1 MNTSLLLVILV
12 LQVFA
17 VYYLIRTARNL
28 GSKATKNHKVVMQ
41 NISQIRV
48 ATGEILL
55 NQLSIPD
62 SKDFK
67 AVNWDHVVSLTSH
80 PERFNTLSQTLNSLL
95 AQRLIAKNIYLN
107 IAQED
112 ISKLPNSVKNF
123 ESNGLIKINSCENL
137 GPGKKLIPTLKL
149 EKSLPIIVVDDDL
162 IFETD
167 LTLKLMIAHHLSP
180 GTIIAS
186 RVHKIIHTPEGKIS
200 AYVNWQKNYSLSDG
214 PSMDL
219 FATSGAGTLY
229 KAEFFH
235 SDVTDEKA
243 YTELAFHTDDLWWFI
258 QSKRIGMK
266 TKRLPSQSILNY
278 VDGTQETGLWNN
290 GNKERNDLNLK
301 ALIEKYSL

>member
-28 GSKATKNHKVVMQ
+28 GSKATKNHKVMME
-41 NISQIRV
+41 NISQIRS
-48 ATGEILL
+48 ATSGILL
-55 NQLSIPD
+55 NQLLIPD
-62 SKDFK
+62 SKEFK
-67 AVNWDHVVSLTSH
+67 AVNWEHVISLTSH
-80 PERFNTLSQTLNSLL
+80 PARFNTLNQTLNSLL

-112 ISKLPNSVKNF
+112 LGKLPDSVKDLA
-123 ESNGLIKINSCENL
+123 SSGLIKINTCENL

-186 RVHKIIHTPEGKIS
+186 RVHKIIHTPESKIS
-200 AYVNWQKNYSLSDG
+200 AYSNWQKNYSLSDG
-214 PSMDL
+214 PSVDL

-235 SDVTDEKA
+235 GDVTDEKT
-243 YTELAFHTDDLWWFI
+243 YKELAFYTDDLWWFI
-258 QSKRIGMK
+258 QSKRVGIK
-266 TKRLPSQSILNY
+266 TKRLLGQSILNFI
-278 VDGTQETGLWNN
+278 DGTQDDGLWNS
-290 GNKERNDLNLK
+290 GNKERNNLNLK
-301 ALIEKYSL
+301 ALIERYSL

>member
-28 GSKATKNHKVVMQ
+28 GSKATKNHKVMME
-41 NISQIRV
+41 NISQIRS
-48 ATGEILL
+48 ATSGILL
-55 NQLSIPD
+55 NQLLIPD
-62 SKDFK
+62 SKEFK
-67 AVNWDHVVSLTSH
+67 AVNWEHVISLTSH
-80 PERFNTLSQTLNSLL
+80 PARFNTLSQSLNSLL

-112 ISKLPNSVKNF
+112 LGKLPDSVKDLA
-123 ESNGLIKINSCENL
+123 SSGLIKINTCENL

-180 GTIIAS
+180 GNIIAS

-200 AYVNWQKNYSLSDG
+200 AYINWQKNYSLSDG
-214 PSMDL
+214 PSIDL

-235 SDVTDEKA
+235 NDVTDEKA

-258 QSKRIGMK
+258 QSKRIGTK
-266 TKRLPSQSILNY
+266 TKRLLGQSILNFI
-278 VDGTQETGLWNN
+278 DGTQDDGLWNN
-290 GNKERNDLNLK
+290 GNKERNDINLK

>member
-28 GSKATKNHKVVMQ
+28 GSKATKNHKVMME
-41 NISQIRV
+41 NISQIRS
-48 ATGEILL
+48 ATSGILL
-55 NQLSIPD
+55 NQLLIPD
-62 SKDFK
+62 SKEFK
-67 AVNWDHVVSLTSH
+67 AVNWEHVISLTSH
-80 PERFNTLSQTLNSLL
+80 PTRFNTLNQSLNSLL

-107 IAQED
+107 ITQED
-112 ISKLPNSVKNF
+112 LGKLPDSVKDL
-123 ESNGLIKINSCENL
+123 ETSGLININTCEDL

-149 EKSLPIIVVDDDL
+149 ERSLPVIVVDDDL

-180 GTIIAS
+180 GNIIAS

-200 AYVNWQKNYSLSDG
+200 AYINWQKNYSLSDG

-235 SDVTDEKA
+235 SDVTDEKT

-258 QSKRIGMK
+258 QSKRIGTK
-266 TKRLPSQSILNY
+266 TKRLLGQSILNFI
-278 VDGTQETGLWNN
+278 DGTQDDGLWNN

-301 ALIEKYSL
+301 ALLEKYSL

>member
-28 GSKATKNHKVVMQ
+28 GSKATKNHKVMME
-41 NISQIRV
+41 NISQIRS
-48 ATGEILL
+48 ATSGILL
-55 NQLSIPD
+55 NQLLIPD
-62 SKDFK
+62 SKEFK
-67 AVNWDHVVSLTSH
+67 AVNWEHVISLTSH
-80 PERFNTLSQTLNSLL
+80 PARFNTLSQALNSLL

-112 ISKLPNSVKNF
+112 INKLPDSVKDLA
-123 ESNGLIKINSCENL
+123 SSGLININACENL

-162 IFETD
+162 VFDTD
-167 LTLKLMIAHHLSP
+167 LTLKLMIVHHLSP
-180 GTIIAS
+180 RTIIAS
-186 RVHKIIHTPEGKIS
+186 RVHKITHTPEGEVS
-200 AYVNWQKNYSLSDG
+200 AYSKWQKNYSLSNG

-229 KAEFFH
+229 KADFFH
-235 SDVTDEKA
+235 EDVTDEKT
-243 YTELAFHTDDLWWFI
+243 YSELAFHTDDLWWFI
-258 QSKRIGMK
+258 QSKRVGIK
-266 TKRLPSQSILNY
+266 TKRLLGQSILNFI
-278 VDGTQETGLWNN
+278 DGTQDDGLWNS

-301 ALIEKYSL
+301 ALIERYSL

>member
-80 PERFNTLSQTLNSLL
+80 PERFNTLSQALNSLL

-278 VDGTQETGLWNN
+278 VDGTQDDGLWNS

-301 ALIEKYSL
+301 ALLERYSL

>member
-28 GSKATKNHKVVMQ
+28 GSKATKNHKVMME
-41 NISQIRV
+41 NISQIRS
-48 ATGEILL
+48 ATSGILL
-55 NQLSIPD
+55 NQLLIPD
-62 SKDFK
+62 SKEFK
-67 AVNWDHVVSLTSH
+67 AVNWEHVISLTSH
-80 PERFNTLSQTLNSLL
+80 PARFNTLSQALNSLL

-107 IAQED
+107 IAHED
-112 ISKLPNSVKNF
+112 LGKLPDSVKDLA
-123 ESNGLIKINSCENL
+123 SSGLIKINTCENL

-200 AYVNWQKNYSLSDG
+200 AYINWQKNYSLSDG
-214 PSMDL
+214 PSIDL
-219 FATSGAGTLY
+219 LATSGAGTLY

-235 SDVTDEKA
+235 NDVTDEKA

-258 QSKRIGMK
+258 QSKRIGTK
-266 TKRLPSQSILNY
+266 TKRLPGQSILNY

-290 GNKERNDLNLK
+290 GNKERNDINLK
-301 ALIEKYSL
+301 TLIEKYSL

>member
-28 GSKATKNHKVVMQ
+28 GSKATKNHKVMME
-41 NISQIRV
+41 NISQIRS
-48 ATGEILL
+48 ATSGILL
-55 NQLSIPD
+55 NQLLIPD
-62 SKDFK
+62 SKEFK
-67 AVNWDHVVSLTSH
+67 AVNWEHVISLTSH
-80 PERFNTLSQTLNSLL
+80 PARFNTLNQTLNSLL
-95 AQRLIAKNIYLN
+95 TQRLIAKNIYLN

-112 ISKLPNSVKNF
+112 LGKLPDSVKDLA
-123 ESNGLIKINSCENL
+123 SSGLIKINTCENL

-180 GTIIAS
+180 GNIIAS

-200 AYVNWQKNYSLSDG
+200 AYINWQKNYSLSDG

-235 SDVTDEKA
+235 SDVTDEKT

-258 QSKRIGMK
+258 QSKRIGTK
-266 TKRLPSQSILNY
+266 TKRLLGQSILNFI
-278 VDGTQETGLWNN
+278 DGTQDNGLWNN

>member
-28 GSKATKNHKVVMQ
+28 GSKATKNHKVMME
-41 NISQIRV
+41 NISQIRS
-48 ATGEILL
+48 ATSGILL
-55 NQLSIPD
+55 NQLLIPN
-62 SKDFK
+62 SKAFK
-67 AVNWDHVVSLTSH
+67 AVNWEHVISLTSH
-80 PERFNTLSQTLNSLL
+80 PARFNTLSQTLNSLL
-95 AQRLIAKNIYLN
+95 AQRIIAKNIYLN

-112 ISKLPNSVKNF
+112 LGKLPDSVKDL
-123 ESNGLIKINSCENL
+123 ETSGLIKINTCEDL

-149 EKSLPIIVVDDDL
+149 ERSLPIIVVDDDL

-200 AYVNWQKNYSLSDG
+200 AYINWQKNYSLSDG

-235 SDVTDEKA
+235 SDVTDEKT

-258 QSKRIGMK
+258 QSKRIGTK
-266 TKRLPSQSILNY
+266 TKRLLGQSILNFI
-278 VDGTQETGLWNN
+278 DGTQDDGLWNN

-301 ALIEKYSL
+301 ALLEKYSL

>member
-28 GSKATKNHKVVMQ
+28 GSKATKNHKVMME
-41 NISQIRV
+41 NISQIRS
-48 ATGEILL
+48 ATSGILL
-55 NQLSIPD
+55 NQLLIPN
-62 SKDFK
+62 SKEFK
-67 AVNWDHVVSLTSH
+67 AVNWEHVISLTSH
-80 PERFNTLSQTLNSLL
+80 PARFNTLSQTLNSLL
-95 AQRLIAKNIYLN
+95 AQRIIAKNIYLN

-112 ISKLPNSVKNF
+112 LGKLPDSVKDL
-123 ESNGLIKINSCENL
+123 ETSGLIKINTCEDL

-149 EKSLPIIVVDDDL
+149 ERSLPIIVVDDDL

-200 AYVNWQKNYSLSDG
+200 AYINWQKNYSLSDG

-235 SDVTDEKA
+235 SDVTDEKT

-258 QSKRIGMK
+258 QSKRIGTK
-266 TKRLPSQSILNY
+266 TKRLLGQSILNFI
-278 VDGTQETGLWNN
+278 DGTQDDGLWNN

-301 ALIEKYSL
+301 ALLEKYSL

>member
-17 VYYLIRTARNL
+17 VYYLVRTARNL
-28 GSKATKNHKVVMQ
+28 GSKATKNHKVMME
-41 NISQIRV
+41 NISQIRS
-48 ATGEILL
+48 ATSGILL
-55 NQLSIPD
+55 NQLLIPD
-62 SKDFK
+62 SKEFK
-67 AVNWDHVVSLTSH
+67 AVNWEHVISLTSH
-80 PERFNTLSQTLNSLL
+80 PARFNTLSQSLNSLL

-112 ISKLPNSVKNF
+112 LGKLPDSVKDLA
-123 ESNGLIKINSCENL
+123 SSGLIKINTCENL

-149 EKSLPIIVVDDDL
+149 ERSLPIIVVDDDL

-180 GTIIAS
+180 GNIIAS

-200 AYVNWQKNYSLSDG
+200 AYINWQKNYSLSDG

-235 SDVTDEKA
+235 SDVTDEKT
-243 YTELAFHTDDLWWFI
+243 YNELAFHTDDLWWFI
-258 QSKRIGMK
+258 QSKRVGIK
-266 TKRLPSQSILNY
+266 TKRLLGQSILNFI
-278 VDGTQETGLWNN
+278 DGTQDDGLWNS

-301 ALIEKYSL
+301 ALIERYSL

>member
-1 MNTSLLLVILV
+1 MKTSLLLVILV

-28 GSKATKNHKVVMQ
+28 GSKATKNHKVMME
-41 NISQIRV
+41 NISQIRS
-48 ATGEILL
+48 ATSGILL
-55 NQLSIPD
+55 NQLLIPD
-62 SKDFK
+62 SKEFK
-67 AVNWDHVVSLTSH
+67 AVNWEHVISLTSH
-80 PERFNTLSQTLNSLL
+80 PARFNTLNQTLNSLL
-95 AQRLIAKNIYLN
+95 TQRLIAKNIYLN

-112 ISKLPNSVKNF
+112 LGKLPDSVKDLA
-123 ESNGLIKINSCENL
+123 SSGLIKINTCENL

-200 AYVNWQKNYSLSDG
+200 AYINWQKNYSLSDG

-235 SDVTDEKA
+235 SDVTDEKT

-258 QSKRIGMK
+258 QSKRIGTK
-266 TKRLPSQSILNY
+266 TKRLLGQSILNFI
-278 VDGTQETGLWNN
+278 DGTQDDGLWNS

-301 ALIEKYSL
+301 ALLERYSL

>member
-258 QSKRIGMK
+258 QSKRIGTK

-278 VDGTQETGLWNN
+278 VGGTQETGLWNN

>member
-186 RVHKIIHTPEGKIS
+186 RVHKIIHTPEGKVS

-235 SDVTDEKA
+235 SDVTDEKT
-243 YTELAFHTDDLWWFI
+243 YKELAFHTDDLWWFI
-258 QSKRIGMK
+258 QSKRIGTK

>member
-28 GSKATKNHKVVMQ
+28 GSKATKNHKVMME
-41 NISQIRV
+41 NISQIRS
-48 ATGEILL
+48 ATSGILL
-55 NQLSIPD
+55 NQLLIPD
-62 SKDFK
+62 SKEFK
-67 AVNWDHVVSLTSH
+67 AVNWEHVISLTSH
-80 PERFNTLSQTLNSLL
+80 PARFNTLNQTLNSLL
-95 AQRLIAKNIYLN
+95 TQRLIAKNIYLN

-112 ISKLPNSVKNF
+112 LGKLPDSVKDLA
-123 ESNGLIKINSCENL
+123 SSGLIKINTCENL

-180 GTIIAS
+180 GNIIAS

-200 AYVNWQKNYSLSDG
+200 AYINWQKNYSLSDG

-235 SDVTDEKA
+235 SDVTDEKT
-243 YTELAFHTDDLWWFI
+243 YSELAFHTDDLWWFI
-258 QSKRIGMK
+258 QSKRVGIK
-266 TKRLPSQSILNY
+266 TKRLLGQSILNFI
-278 VDGTQETGLWNN
+278 DGTQDDGLWNS

-301 ALIEKYSL
+301 ALIERYSL

>member
-137 GPGKKLIPTLKL
+137 GPGKKLIPILKL

-186 RVHKIIHTPEGKIS
+186 RVHKIIHTPEGKVS

-235 SDVTDEKA
+235 SDVTDEKT
-243 YTELAFHTDDLWWFI
+243 YKELAFHTDDLWWFI
-258 QSKRIGMK
+258 QSKRIGTK

>member
-28 GSKATKNHKVVMQ
+28 GSKATKNHKVMME
-41 NISQIRV
+41 NISQIRS
-48 ATGEILL
+48 ATSGILL
-55 NQLSIPD
+55 NQLLIPD
-62 SKDFK
+62 SKEFK
-67 AVNWDHVVSLTSH
+67 AVNWEHVISLTSH
-80 PERFNTLSQTLNSLL
+80 PARFNTLSQSLNSLL

-112 ISKLPNSVKNF
+112 LGKLPDSVKDLA
-123 ESNGLIKINSCENL
+123 SSGLIKINTCENL

-149 EKSLPIIVVDDDL
+149 ERSLPIIVVDDDL

-180 GTIIAS
+180 GNIIAS

-200 AYVNWQKNYSLSDG
+200 AYINWQKNYSLSDG
-214 PSMDL
+214 PSVDL

-235 SDVTDEKA
+235 SDVTDEKT
-243 YTELAFHTDDLWWFI
+243 YKELAFNTDDLWWFI
-258 QSKRIGMK
+258 QSKRVGIK
-266 TKRLPSQSILNY
+266 TKRLLGQSILNFI
-278 VDGTQETGLWNN
+278 DGTQDDGLWNS

-301 ALIEKYSL
+301 ALIERYSL

>member
-67 AVNWDHVVSLTSH
+67 AANWDHVVSLTSH
-80 PERFNTLSQTLNSLL
+80 PERFNTLSQTLKSLL

-112 ISKLPNSVKNF
+112 MSKLPASVKDF
-123 ESNGLIKINSCENL
+123 ESNGLIKINPCENL

-162 IFETD
+162 IFDTD
-167 LTLKLMIAHHLSP
+167 LTLKLMIMHHLSP

-186 RVHKIIHTPEGKIS
+186 RVHKITHTPEGKIS
-200 AYVNWQKNYSLSDG
+200 AYVKWQKNYSLSNG

-243 YTELAFHTDDLWWFI
+243 YKELAFHTDDLWWFI
-258 QSKRIGMK
+258 QSKRIGTK

>member
-28 GSKATKNHKVVMQ
+28 GSKATKNHKVMME
-41 NISQIRV
+41 NISQIRS
-48 ATGEILL
+48 ATSGILL
-55 NQLSIPD
+55 NQLLIPD
-62 SKDFK
+62 SKEFK
-67 AVNWDHVVSLTSH
+67 AVNWEHVISLTSH
-80 PERFNTLSQTLNSLL
+80 PARFNTLNQTLNSLL

-112 ISKLPNSVKNF
+112 LGKLPDSVKDLA
-123 ESNGLIKINSCENL
+123 SSGLIKINTCENL

-149 EKSLPIIVVDDDL
+149 ERSLPIIVVDDDL

-200 AYVNWQKNYSLSDG
+200 AYINWQKNYSLSDG

-235 SDVTDEKA
+235 NDVTDEKA

-258 QSKRIGMK
+258 QSKRIGTK
-266 TKRLPSQSILNY
+266 TKRLLGQSILNFI
-278 VDGTQETGLWNN
+278 DGTQDDGLWNS

-301 ALIEKYSL
+301 ALIERYSL

>member
-123 ESNGLIKINSCENL
+123 ESNGLIKIISCENL

-258 QSKRIGMK
+258 QSKRIGTK

>member
-1 MNTSLLLVILV
+1 ME
-12 LQVFA
+12 
-17 VYYLIRTARNL
+17 
-28 GSKATKNHKVVMQ
+28 
-41 NISQIRV
+41 NISQIRS
-48 ATGEILL
+48 ATSGILL
-55 NQLSIPD
+55 NQLLIPD
-62 SKDFK
+62 SKEFK
-67 AVNWDHVVSLTSH
+67 AVNWEHVISLTSH
-80 PERFNTLSQTLNSLL
+80 PARFNTLSQTLNSLL
-95 AQRLIAKNIYLN
+95 AQRIIAKNIYLN

-112 ISKLPNSVKNF
+112 LGKLPDSVKDL
-123 ESNGLIKINSCENL
+123 ETSGLIKINTCEDL

-149 EKSLPIIVVDDDL
+149 ERSLPIIVVDDDL

-200 AYVNWQKNYSLSDG
+200 AYINWQKNYSLSDG

-235 SDVTDEKA
+235 SDVTDEKT

-258 QSKRIGMK
+258 QSKRIGTK
-266 TKRLPSQSILNY
+266 TKRLLGQSILNFI
-278 VDGTQETGLWNN
+278 DGTQDDGLWNN

-301 ALIEKYSL
+301 ALLEKYSL

>member
-41 NISQIRV
+41 NISQIRE

-112 ISKLPNSVKNF
+112 ISNLPNSVKNF

-137 GPGKKLIPTLKL
+137 GPGKKLIPILKL

-186 RVHKIIHTPEGKIS
+186 RVHKIIHTPEGKVS

-235 SDVTDEKA
+235 SDVTDEKT
-243 YTELAFHTDDLWWFI
+243 YKELAFHTDDLWWFI
-258 QSKRIGMK
+258 QSKRIGTK

>member
-28 GSKATKNHKVVMQ
+28 GSKATKNHKVIME
-41 NISQIRV
+41 NISQIRS
-48 ATGEILL
+48 AASGILL
-55 NQLSIPD
+55 NQLLIPD
-62 SKDFK
+62 SKEFK
-67 AVNWDHVVSLTSH
+67 AVNWEHVVSLTSH

-112 ISKLPNSVKNF
+112 LSNLPNSVKDLAF
-123 ESNGLIKINSCENL
+123 SGLIKINTCENL

-200 AYVNWQKNYSLSDG
+200 AYINWQKNYSLSDG
-214 PSMDL
+214 PSVDL

-235 SDVTDEKA
+235 SDVTDEKT
-243 YTELAFHTDDLWWFI
+243 YKELAFHTDDLWWFI
-258 QSKRIGMK
+258 QSKRVGIK
-266 TKRLPSQSILNY
+266 TKRLLGQSILNFI
-278 VDGTQETGLWNN
+278 DGTQDYGLWNS

-301 ALIEKYSL
+301 ALIERYSL

>member
-67 AVNWDHVVSLTSH
+67 AVNWEHVISLTSH

-112 ISKLPNSVKNF
+112 ISNLPNSVKNF

-258 QSKRIGMK
+258 QSKRIGTK

>member
-28 GSKATKNHKVVMQ
+28 GSKATKNHKVMME
-41 NISQIRV
+41 NISQIRS
-48 ATGEILL
+48 ATSGILL
-55 NQLSIPD
+55 NQLLIPN
-62 SKDFK
+62 SKEFK
-67 AVNWDHVVSLTSH
+67 AVNWEHVISLTSH
-80 PERFNTLSQTLNSLL
+80 PARFNTLNQTLNSLL

-112 ISKLPNSVKNF
+112 LGKLPDSVKDLA
-123 ESNGLIKINSCENL
+123 SSGLIKINTCENL

-149 EKSLPIIVVDDDL
+149 ERSLPIIVVDDDL

-180 GTIIAS
+180 GNIIAS

-200 AYVNWQKNYSLSDG
+200 AYINWQKNYSLSDG

-235 SDVTDEKA
+235 SDVTDEKT

-258 QSKRIGMK
+258 QSKRVGIK
-266 TKRLPSQSILNY
+266 TKRLLGQSILNFI
-278 VDGTQETGLWNN
+278 DGTQDDGLWNS

-301 ALIEKYSL
+301 ALIERYSL

>member
-1 MNTSLLLVILV
+1 
-12 LQVFA
+12 
-17 VYYLIRTARNL
+17 
-28 GSKATKNHKVVMQ
+28 
-41 NISQIRV
+41 
-48 ATGEILL
+48 LL
-55 NQLSIPD
+55 NQLLIPD
-62 SKDFK
+62 SKEFK
-67 AVNWDHVVSLTSH
+67 AVNWEHVISLTSH
-80 PERFNTLSQTLNSLL
+80 PARFNTLNQTLNSLL
-95 AQRLIAKNIYLN
+95 TQRLIAKNIYLN

-112 ISKLPNSVKNF
+112 LGKLPDSVKDLA
-123 ESNGLIKINSCENL
+123 SSGLIKINTCENL

-180 GTIIAS
+180 GNIIAS

-200 AYVNWQKNYSLSDG
+200 AYINWQKNYSLSDG

-235 SDVTDEKA
+235 SDVTDEKT
-243 YTELAFHTDDLWWFI
+243 YKELAFHTDDLWWFI
-258 QSKRIGMK
+258 QSKRVGIK
-266 TKRLPSQSILNY
+266 TKRLLGQSILNFI
-278 VDGTQETGLWNN
+278 DGTQDDGLWNS

-301 ALIEKYSL
+301 ALIERYSL